1 MKRFLVF
8 FVGRLSPANG
18 KGGNGDDPA
27 ENRSGQSTYATGG
40 FARVI
45 AACIT
50 LLVVLSMGMSA
61 VPGAEAAANANNFD
75 AGYIIS
81 DSRFYDSNAMTASQI
96 QTFLNQQVPTCHPE
110 WDSSPSSIVCLKDY
124 KTTSISKSKDS
135 YCAGYAGGQSQ
146 SAAQIIDGVARS
158 CGVSQQVLL
167 VLLQKEN
174 GLVTHSWPSPWRY
187 KTAMG
192 YGCPDTA
199 ACDSQY
205 YGFFNQV
212 YNAARQYKLYQAK
225 PASYQY
231 RIGSNNIYWNPNA
244 SCGYSTVTIRN
255 QATAGLYNYTPY
267 RPNQAALNAGYGS
280 GNTCSS
286 YGNRNF
292 YLYYSDWFGD
302 PKTDAP
308 QQGNGQDTDSTTVNT
323 NYYFKNSISG
333 GEADQVLRC
342 GTSSDEAL
350 SGDWN
355 GDGKDTLALRRGNVY
370 YFLKSNSSC
379 DVESEIVYG
388 KPDDAVLVGDWDGD
402 GKDTLAVRRGI
413 AYYFK
418 NSISGGEADT
428 VIAYGKPDDAV
439 LVGDWDGDGKDT
451 LAVRRGIAYYF
462 KNSISGGEADTV
474 IAYGKPDDA
483 VLVGDWDGDGKDTLA
498 VRRGIAY
505 YFKNSISGGEAD
517 TVIAYGKPDDAVLVG
532 DWDGDGKDTLAV
544 RR

>member
-1 MKRFLVF
+1 MKRFLVSF
-8 FVGRLSPANG
+8 IGQWFPANSSS
-18 KGGNGDDPA
+18 GNGGDAA
-27 ENRSGQSTYATGG
+27 EGQPGRSVYAAEG
-40 FARVI
+40 FARVM

-61 VPGAEAAANANNFD
+61 IPGAEAAANAKNFD

-110 WDSSPSSIVCLKDY
+110 WDSSPSTIVCLKDY
-124 KTTSISKSKDS
+124 KTTSTSKTKDS

-158 CGVSQQVLL
+158 CGVSQQILL

-280 GNTCSS
+280 GNSCSS

-302 PKTDAP
+302 PKTEAP
-308 QQGNGQDTDSTTVNT
+308 QHGNGQDTDSTTVNT

-342 GTSSDEAL
+342 GTSSDVAL

-388 KPDDAVLVGDWDGD
+388 KADDAVLVGDWDGD

-428 VIAYGKPDDAV
+428 VIAYGKADDAV

-474 IAYGKPDDA
+474 IAYGKADDA

-498 VRRGIAY
+498 VRR
-505 YFKNSISGGEAD
+505 
-517 TVIAYGKPDDAVLVG
+517 
-532 DWDGDGKDTLAV
+532 
-544 RR
+544 